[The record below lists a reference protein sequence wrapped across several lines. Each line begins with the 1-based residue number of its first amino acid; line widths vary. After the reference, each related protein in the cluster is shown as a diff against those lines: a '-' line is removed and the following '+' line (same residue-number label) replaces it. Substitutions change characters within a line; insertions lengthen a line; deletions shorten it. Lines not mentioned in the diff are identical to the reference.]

1 MPWGMSRFFPFA
13 GHVLALF
20 RAPPPITEGRFLCGA
35 SDAEPALGRRRW
47 EARRKEIPKSELEP
61 DDSRDV
67 THSQNRAPG
76 EPPRTGPR
84 EGEARAAADHQAEQG
99 GKSPGQPFDRATEGD
114 SPQHPDRFSGTAAVD
129 SEAQV
134 DQAEAQESDRWS
146 QKADD
151 AEDYVPE
158 GK

>member
-1 MPWGMSRFFPFA
+1 M
-13 GHVLALF
+13 
-20 RAPPPITEGRFLCGA
+20 
-35 SDAEPALGRRRW
+35 
-47 EARRKEIPKSELEP
+47 SELEP

-67 THSQNRAPG
+67 TNSQNRAPG

-84 EGEARAAADHQAEQG
+84 EGEARAQAEQG

-114 SPQHPDRFSGTAAVD
+114 SPEHPDRFSGTAAEE

-134 DQAEAQESDRWS
+134 EQAEAQENDRWS
-146 QKADD
+146 GQTDD
-151 AEDYVPE
+151 SEDYVPE

>member
-1 MPWGMSRFFPFA
+1 M
-13 GHVLALF
+13 
-20 RAPPPITEGRFLCGA
+20 
-35 SDAEPALGRRRW
+35 
-47 EARRKEIPKSELEP
+47 SELEP
-61 DDSRDV
+61 NDSRDV
-67 THSQNRAPG
+67 TNSQNRAPG

-84 EGEARAAADHQAEQG
+84 EGEARAQAEQD

-114 SPQHPDRFSGTAAVD
+114 SPEHPDRFSGTAAEQ

-134 DQAEAQESDRWS
+134 EQAEAQESDRWS
-146 QKADD
+146 RKSDD